1 MDTGKCCNCG
11 AETSLFVNGVPVCV
25 VCDAKRDAPAAF
37 PIPMRPREAK
47 KPAEKPESTPPKAH
61 FAAA

>member
-1 MDTGKCCNCG
+1 MDTGKCCECG

-25 VCDAKRDAPAAF
+25 ACDAKRDAKASF

-47 KPAEKPESTPPKAH
+47 KPDSKTELNPPKAH